1 MCFVFCV
8 CVLCLC
14 FVEACM
20 YLVNGPK
27 EDRWTREE
35 TYCRVMEGFGS
46 VAIPFN
52 ISPLLIRKSFGGF
65 FEGFESCA
73 SVMIFLNVDFLR
85 GPSLP
90 FKEDISWF
98 GTF

>member
-1 MCFVFCV
+1 MCFVFVFCV

-14 FVEACM
+14 FVEARM

-46 VAIPFN
+46 AAIPFN
-52 ISPLLIRKSFGGF
+52 ISQLLIRKSFGGF
-65 FEGFESCA
+65 FGGVESCA
-73 SVMIFLNVDFLR
+73 SVIIFLNVDFFTR
-85 GPSLP
+85 PQSP
-90 FKEDISWF
+90 F
-98 GTF
+98 